1 MESEKSLGQ
10 FVCSYLPKYLDR
22 HICESENTSYNFFAH
37 FTNLNIPVTIFK
49 YLQKAYLQIWK
60 YLGQFVCSYLFKY
73 LEKPIYES
81 ENTWHIF
88 RIFKKVYWQILK
100 NVGLFFCSYLFQIF
114 KKTYLWIW
122 KHLREFSNIEKS
134 ILMNLKLPETIFLLI
149 PVFKY
154 LKSILRN
161 LKIPRTV
168 FLLVPFS
175 NI

>member
-88 RIFKKVYWQILK
+88 RIFKKCTDKSSKTLVI
-100 NVGLFFCSYLFQIF
+100 FFAHTF
-114 KKTYLWIW
+114 
-122 KHLREFSNIEKS
+122 
-134 ILMNLKLPETIFLLI
+134 
-149 PVFKY
+149 FKY
-154 LKSILRN
+154 LKKHTYESENTWENFQIL
-161 LKIPRTV
+161 KKAY
-168 FLLVPFS
+168 
-175 NI
+175 